1 MFLSGVR
8 LDFDVFLD
16 AELGQGLFDA
26 QGCEARRSVSV
37 PALAH
42 DLSHHTQRLRNKRV
56 KTQSEEGKK
65 KYDVCNAII
74 HMTLE

>member
-42 DLSHHTQRLRNKRV
+42 DLSHHTQRLRK
-56 KTQSEEGKK
+56 
-65 KYDVCNAII
+65 
-74 HMTLE
+74 